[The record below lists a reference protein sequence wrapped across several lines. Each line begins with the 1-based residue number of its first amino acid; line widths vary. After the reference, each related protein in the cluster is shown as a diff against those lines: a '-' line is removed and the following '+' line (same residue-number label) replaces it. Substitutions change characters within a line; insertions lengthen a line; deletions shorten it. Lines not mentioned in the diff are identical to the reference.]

1 MNETELWRIRHMLNS
16 AQEAQTFIQG
26 LTHESLNADRKLVLA
41 LAMEITIIGEAAARI
56 SKESLVAYPDI
67 PWSSITGMRNII
79 VHAYFKID
87 LDALSEAVTIS
98 LAELIPQLQAILDN
112 A

>member
-26 LTHESLNADRKLVLA
+26 LSRNSLNADRKLVLA

-87 LDALSEAVTIS
+87 LDALWEAVTIS
-98 LAELIPQLQAILDN
+98 LAELIPQLHAILDN
-112 A
+112 T